1 MLKKFVAVFVILVCS
16 SSVAFAA
23 PCAEDDLLCFQR
35 ELGKKADEALSLA
48 KELESTKGLLSLEQ
62 QKSAAMKAAYDQV
75 KETLPGLTSA
85 IDAVRPK
92 WYTSPILWMG
102 IGLTLGFLATI
113 AAIAAAGQT
122 LLSLSPR

>member
-1 MLKKFVAVFVILVCS
+1 MLKKFVAVYALSVCLS
-16 SSVAFAA
+16 SAALAA

-48 KELESTKGLLSLEQ
+48 KELESTKGLLELEKQ
-62 QKSAAMKAAYDQV
+62 KAALMESAYKQV
-75 KETLPGLTSA
+75 KETLPGLSA
-85 IDAVRPK
+85 AIEKVKPR
-92 WYTSPILWMG
+92 WYESPWLWAG
-102 IGLTLGFLATI
+102 IGFTLGFLATI